1 MSHCVTIASEKGGVG
16 KTTVA
21 LNLALALAERGRKT
35 LLVDLDPQGGIGH
48 SLARADTEHQGL
60 ADALAGQIQP
70 GDALLQT
77 KQSALILLPRGRLDP
92 MDTCEFELALRG
104 ERGLGWVLDEVVPS
118 FDFVLL
124 DTPSGVGSCTR
135 SALATSDSV
144 LIPFQAEPLCLRSVG
159 RMLRVI
165 ERVRER
171 ENSTLALLGLLPTMV
186 HRQGEASQ
194 AVMNELWTGFDAVLD
209 TTIPRAD
216 VFGNASLQGVPVAY
230 LPGPVSPEARRFDV
244 LAAEVE
250 TLIARLTPG
259 VDLDAQREQRA
270 LL

>member
-21 LNLALALAERGRKT
+21 LNLALALAERGRRT

-48 SLARADTEHQGL
+48 SLARPDAEHQGL
-60 ADALAGQIQP
+60 ADALAGQVP
-70 GDALLQT
+70 PVGVLLQT
-77 KQSALILLPRGRLDP
+77 KQPALSLLPRGRLDP

-104 ERGLGWVLDEVVPS
+104 ARGLGWVLDEVEPS

-124 DTPSGVGSCTR
+124 DTPSGVGACTR
-135 SALATSDSV
+135 AALATSDSV

-165 ERVRER
+165 ERVREK

-186 HRQGEASQ
+186 YRQGEASQ
-194 AVMNELWTGFDAVLD
+194 TVMNELWTGFDAVLD

-216 VFGNASLQGVPVAY
+216 VFGIASLQGVPVAY
-230 LPGPVSPEARRFDV
+230 LPGAISPEARRFDV

-250 TLIARLTPG
+250 TLIDRLTPG
-259 VDLDAQREQRA
+259 VNPDVQREQRA